1 MNQKLNKTIIV
12 LHISAVIYL
21 LAGVMLLIFS
31 FFLPSVL
38 DEEPFF
44 KTTFVLSAVLSIAFG
59 IFVEIV
65 IKSLKKHKFWAW
77 ITGIFFVG
85 LYIQI
90 FFIFFEFIFG
100 MKKPKIFFPFIHAQ
114 NLCFFRL

>member
-38 DEEPFF
+38 DGEPFF

-77 ITGIFFVG
+77 ITGIIICG
-85 LYIQI
+85 LYIPSI
-90 FFIFFEFIFG
+90 FIILGIIGLVGLLNKDVRTDFV
-100 MKKPKIFFPFIHAQ
+100 K
-114 NLCFFRL
+114 